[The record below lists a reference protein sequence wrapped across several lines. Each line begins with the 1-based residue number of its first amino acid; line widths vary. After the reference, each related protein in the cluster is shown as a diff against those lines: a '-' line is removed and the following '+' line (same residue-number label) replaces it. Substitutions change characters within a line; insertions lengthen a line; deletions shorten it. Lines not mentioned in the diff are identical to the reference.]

1 VKFRA
6 LVLLL
11 VISCGAVISA
21 CAGGGTAQST
31 SGLSTSSV
39 TQPSTTQPSTTQ
51 PPTTTPP
58 SSATTQPTAPTTTE
72 ATKPDAATLA
82 ARRVVTHFF
91 YWYDP
96 VTKKHMNKNDPLSL
110 HPPAGTTLNWHDP
123 AWCKTEFS
131 DMIDAGI
138 DIAACEYWAGEDFS
152 TGGIPKMVTALD
164 ALTTEGKTP
173 PGLGMFFDTVPLWD
187 RDLTAE
193 KGKKFFYSHIKTFF
207 SLVPQRHW
215 GVIQG
220 RPVIWLYDTGGD
232 HISQYDA
239 STFEYLRDHF
249 KSDFGV
255 DPYIVADRSWLVPGP
270 LPVDDTYTWGVAYM
284 GFQPRDSVA
293 GVGPGYDDH
302 LVPIRYPGTVVP
314 REDGA
319 FYARNLYYALASGK
333 NVLWLETWNEHHEAS
348 GINDTAEYGRTYI
361 EITRKYVD
369 MFKQG
374 EVPPKPPGGPLSLVG
389 SVYVE
394 ATSDGP
400 RGEGLTLLDV
410 DGDGQWQTVQ
420 AGGRSGWKTTTKGAG
435 RYLYFSVARDFA
447 FFDVAV
453 DLDVTIEYLDSL
465 SDGEAAAPASAIAKL
480 QMDYD
485 SYEPGKPDSLADHYR
500 PKMVASIGST
510 GQWKTATARLTGVRF
525 ADGENEM
532 SDFRLWAGEDRDLII
547 CRVRLTK
554 VAGQ

>member
-1 VKFRA
+1 VTAVKIRA

-11 VISCGAVISA
+11 LITCGAVLFA
-21 CAGGGTAQST
+21 CAGGDTAQST
-31 SGLSTSSV
+31 SAPSTSSV
-39 TQPSTTQPSTTQ
+39 IQPSTTQPT
-51 PPTTTPP
+51 TTTPP
-58 SSATTQPTAPTTTE
+58 SSATTRPTEPTTTA

-82 ARRVVTHFF
+82 GRRVVTHFF

-96 VTKKHMNKNDPLSL
+96 VTKEHMNKSDPLSL

-123 AWCKTEFS
+123 AWYKTEFS
-131 DMIDAGI
+131 GMIDAGI

-152 TGGIPKMVTALD
+152 TEGIPKMVAALD
-164 ALTTEGKTP
+164 GLETEGKTS

-187 RDLTAE
+187 RDLTVE

-207 SLVPQRHW
+207 SLVPRRHW

-232 HISQYDA
+232 HISRYDA

-249 KSDFGV
+249 LSDFGV
-255 DPYIVADRSWLVPGP
+255 DPYIVADRSWLASGP

-319 FYARNLYYALASGK
+319 YYERNLYHALASGK
-333 NVLWLETWNEHHEAS
+333 NVLWIETWNEYHEAS

-369 MFKQG
+369 MFKKG
-374 EVPPKPPGGPLSLVG
+374 EVPPKPASGPLSLVG
-389 SVYVE
+389 SVSVE
-394 ATSDGP
+394 ATANGP
-400 RGEGLTLLDV
+400 RGEGLTLLAV
-410 DGDGQWQTVQ
+410 DGDGRWQTVQ
-420 AGGRSGWKTTTKGAG
+420 AGGRPAWRTTTKGTG

-465 SDGEAAAPASAIAKL
+465 GDGEAAAPASAIAKL

-485 SYEPGKPDSLADHYR
+485 SYEPGKPDSLAYHYR
-500 PKMVASIGST
+500 PKMVTGIGST
-510 GQWKTATARLTGVRF
+510 GQWKTAIARLTRVRF
-525 ADGENEM
+525 AGGENGL

-547 CRVRLTK
+547 CKVTLTK